1 MRSLINL
8 KRINWNC
15 HHLHLDKSRTITPE
29 LLDKSLK
36 HMKEKWYLMRDI
48 KKRYSEFE
56 LYSRMHL
63 SILNLYQQNC
73 LNMRTFIDVDSIV
86 KLDAMNVAL
95 TNKRYWKSF
104 GVNLQIGPQP
114 LEGLE
119 TLYNIELFEK
129 ASLMSDFV
137 GCLPSRDKCPENHLE
152 IAFKT
157 ARRYNKP
164 IEAHIDQC
172 NIPTEKESE
181 LFCKYV
187 EKYNYQ
193 GKARMIHCVSLSCH
207 SLEYQNEIAKRMKKN
222 DIGVIICP
230 SAAISMTQHS
240 EFNAPIHNSL
250 GPVEVLLK
258 NGVSVGLGIDNIE
271 DIFMPFCDGN
281 FEFELRLLAEATRI
295 YDPDLL
301 LKIVNNKMGFK

>member
-1 MRSLINL
+1 MR
-8 KRINWNC
+8 
-15 HHLHLDKSRTITPE
+15 E
-29 LLDKSLK
+29 
-36 HMKEKWYLMRDI
+36 I
-48 KKRYSEFE
+48 KKKYADFE
-56 LYSRMHL
+56 LYERMHS

-73 LNMRTFIDVDSIV
+73 RNMRTFIDVDQIV
-86 KLDAMNVAL
+86 KLNAINVAL
-95 TNKRYWKSF
+95 MNKNYWARH
-104 GVNLQIGPQP
+104 GVKLQIGPQP

-119 TLYNIELFEK
+119 TLRNVELFEN

-137 GCLPSRDKCPENHLE
+137 GCLPSRDRWPENHLD
-152 IAFKT
+152 IAFTT

-164 IEAHIDQC
+164 VEAHIDQC
-172 NIPTEKESE
+172 NIPTETESE